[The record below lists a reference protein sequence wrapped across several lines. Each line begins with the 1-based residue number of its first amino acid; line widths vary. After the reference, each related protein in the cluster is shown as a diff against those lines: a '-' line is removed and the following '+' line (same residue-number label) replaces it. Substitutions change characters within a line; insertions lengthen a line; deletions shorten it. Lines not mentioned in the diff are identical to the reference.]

1 MTSLVAGIPCS
12 VLSLWQW
19 MGSKAHGS
27 LPEKLVRMQASALLS
42 VFRCVL
48 QCAHFL
54 KEKKSYQGGNGDS
67 ASASALAALL
77 EESIILVPG
86 DSALS
91 CGSRRTRHV
100 AGAQICSRWSSYT
113 HKNRPFKIGGSGMQ
127 NCNWASRVGG
137 GFMVGQCGWALQVPC
152 PSHLVLS
159 VSIHVGDTWS
169 LKDGYVLQQK

>member
-67 ASASALAALL
+67 ASALAALL
-77 EESIILVPG
+77 EESKILVPG
-86 DSALS
+86 DPALS

-113 HKNRPFKIGGSGMQ
+113 HKNKPFKIGGSGMQ
-127 NCNWASRVGG
+127 NCNWASWVGG